1 MMRPDPHFLDDIA
14 KVAGGAVNV
23 LSGLRQQIESEIKI
37 RVEEMASRMD
47 LVPREDLE
55 RVEAQLARLQKDHKD
70 ILARLDKVEGGK
82 AKKAAPAPAKNDAPK
97 AAKKTAKKP
106 SKPAKAA
113 KRK

>member
-23 LSGLRQQIESEIKI
+23 LSGLRAQIESEIKT
-37 RVEEMASRMD
+37 RVDEMASRMD

-55 RVEAQLARLQKDHKD
+55 RVEAQFARLQKDHKD
-70 ILARLDKVEGGK
+70 ILARLAALEG
-82 AKKAAPAPAKNDAPK
+82 KKAPK
-97 AAKKTAKKP
+97 ATPAKKP
-106 SKPAKAA
+106 AKKSA

>member
-23 LSGLRQQIESEIKI
+23 LSGLRSQIESEIKT
-37 RVEEMASRMD
+37 RVDEMAARMD

-55 RVEAQLARLQKDHKD
+55 RVEAQLSRLQKDHKD
-70 ILARLDKVEGGK
+70 ILARLAALEGGK
-82 AKKAAPAPAKNDAPK
+82 AKAPKQAAPAQKPK
-97 AAKKTAKKP
+97 AAKTTKKP
-106 SKPAKAA
+106 VKKSA